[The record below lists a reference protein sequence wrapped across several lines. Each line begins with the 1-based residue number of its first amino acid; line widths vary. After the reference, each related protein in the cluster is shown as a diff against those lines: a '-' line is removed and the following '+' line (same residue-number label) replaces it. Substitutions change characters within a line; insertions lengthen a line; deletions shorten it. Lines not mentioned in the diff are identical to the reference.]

1 MGIFTGARNTLRKAE
16 AAAVVQR
23 LLENQTRVGLVDCKP
38 GPFANELVRAV
49 WAQAPHLF
57 DGSRGAIPHKVSV
70 AAAALANGADA
81 LIRRN
86 AQDPGAH
93 ALIICLGQILQ
104 DVEQNE
110 YLYPFNKL
118 DEHLL
123 GQAAGTFVGLAESLE
138 PHLKGVDAILG
149 VQGKTHSGDTESR
162 AVNETPEQR
171 AMREH
176 GITFQDGQY
185 WYQVYRYDKLDD
197 AVNYAKLMASSG

>member
-1 MGIFTGARNTLRKAE
+1 MGIFAGARNTLRKAE
-16 AAAVVQR
+16 AATVVQR
-23 LLENQTRVGLVDCKP
+23 LLENQARVGLVGFKP

-49 WAQAPHLF
+49 WAQAPHVY

-70 AAAALANGADA
+70 AATALANGAAA

-86 AQDPGAH
+86 AQDPDAY

-123 GQAAGTFVGLAESLE
+123 SEAGGTFANLAESLE

-149 VQGKTHSGDTESR
+149 GQGKTNGGDAESN
-162 AVNETPEQR
+162 ANETPEQQL
-171 AMREH
+171 MRKH

-197 AVNYAKLMASSG
+197 AVNYAKLVASRG

>member
-1 MGIFTGARNTLRKAE
+1 MGILAGARNTLRKAV
-16 AAAVVQR
+16 AATVVQR
-23 LLENQTRVGLVDCKP
+23 LLENHARVGLVDFRP
-38 GPFANELVRAV
+38 GPFANELVRSV
-49 WAQAPHLF
+49 WAQAPHVF

-81 LIRRN
+81 LIGRN
-86 AQDPGAH
+86 AQDPDAYV
-93 ALIICLGQILQ
+93 LIMCLGQILQ

-123 GQAAGTFVGLAESLE
+123 SQAVGTFASLAETLE

-149 VQGKTHSGDTESR
+149 AHGKTQDSGTKSH
-162 AVNETPEQR
+162 ANETPEQR
-171 AMREH
+171 LMREH

-185 WYQVYRYDKLDD
+185 WYQIYRYDKLED
-197 AVNYAKLMASSG
+197 AVNYSKLATSRA

>member
-1 MGIFTGARNTLRKAE
+1 LRKAE
-16 AAAVVQR
+16 AATVVQR
-23 LLENQTRVGLVDCKP
+23 LLENQARVGLVDFRP
-38 GPFANELVRAV
+38 GPFANELVRNV
-49 WAQAPHLF
+49 WAQAPHVF

-86 AQDPGAH
+86 AQDPDAYV
-93 ALIICLGQILQ
+93 LIMCLGQILQ

-123 GQAAGTFVGLAESLE
+123 SQAVGTFANLAETLE
-138 PHLKGVDAILG
+138 PNLKGVEAILG
-149 VQGKTHSGDTESR
+149 AHDETKDSDAESH
-162 AVNETPEQR
+162 ADETPEQR
-171 AMREH
+171 LMREH

-185 WYQVYRYDKLDD
+185 WYQIYRYDKLED
-197 AVNYAKLMASSG
+197 AVNYSKLVANRA